1 MEQWTAGSVVPK
13 VIIEAKMDFYPVRF
27 QKELLRYY
35 FSFPFS
41 HTALP

>member
-1 MEQWTAGSVVPK
+1 MEQWTTGSVVPK
-13 VIIEAKMDFYPVRF
+13 VIEANLDFYPVSFR
-27 QKELLRYY
+27 KELLRYY